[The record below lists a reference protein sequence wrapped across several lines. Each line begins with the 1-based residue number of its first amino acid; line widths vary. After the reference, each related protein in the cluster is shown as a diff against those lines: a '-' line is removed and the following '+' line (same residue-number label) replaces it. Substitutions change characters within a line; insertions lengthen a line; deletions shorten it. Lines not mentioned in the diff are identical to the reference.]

1 LSLLT
6 EYNNLLKCINEDIS
20 AGITTRDDKLK
31 VIRKKKRIQTEY
43 NPIIDYY
50 YNSSIPAQ
58 GYEVMQVSDVLKEIM
73 VELMKMR

>member
-1 LSLLT
+1 MSLLT

-20 AGITTRDDKLK
+20 AGIISKDDMLK
-31 VIRKKKRIQTEY
+31 VIRKRKRIQTEY

-50 YNSSIPAQ
+50 YSNNSLAM
-58 GYEVMQVSDVLKEIM
+58 GYDEMLVSDVLKEIM

>member
-1 LSLLT
+1 MSLLT

-20 AGITTRDDKLK
+20 AGIITKDDKLK
-31 VIRKKKRIQTEY
+31 VIRKKKRIQAEY

-50 YNSSIPAQ
+50 YDNSISAP
-58 GYEVMQVSDVLKEIM
+58 GYEVMLVSDVLKEIM